1 MYYFFIVI
9 FVNRNETNR
18 KMNSIKDINFVIDNT
33 LSLIMMEYRKEDLMT
48 ALKSI
53 REDKKVT
60 QKQVAD
66 FLSIGNQQYYKLE
79 KGENEISLKQF
90 FQVLDFLEIG
100 LIDVLK
106 VVDKD
111 LDLSHIEL
119 KILKDVVQYIESK
132 FP

>member
-33 LSLIMMEYRKEDLMT
+33 LSLIMMEYRKEDLMI

>member
-1 MYYFFIVI
+1 
-9 FVNRNETNR
+9 
-18 KMNSIKDINFVIDNT
+18 MNSIKDINFVIDNT

>member
-1 MYYFFIVI
+1 VYYFFIVI

-33 LSLIMMEYRKEDLMT
+33 LSLIMMEYRKEDLMI